1 MKLKS
6 AVSSVAIA
14 ALAATAVVSTSP
26 AANAAQVNL
35 KVGITH
41 PLTGGL
47 ASYGPGMSAAAA
59 WGVKLVNDAMV
70 KAKVGTC
77 KVVGSEDDQATPAV
91 AVEAVTK
98 LVKSNG
104 AQLIVGPLTSGATI
118 AAAQSVTIP
127 NKVIMISDA
136 ASSPDVTTLEDGDTL
151 FRTYASDALQ
161 AKAMATWMGK
171 IYGKGARINVGAR
184 NDAFGSA
191 LAAAFRAEWRKGGGK
206 VGRTVLWNP
215 NAATFDSDAYQLVSG
230 AAPAAWFIAD
240 YEETFAKV
248 APALARTKK
257 WDPKRT
263 FVNETFNNEAS
274 VKIVGANFLNGVR
287 GSSTAPNG
295 TATADWKAAFKAE
308 KPEFPGTFVDP
319 SSFDAAVLGCLAA
332 AYAKKTDAKSLAKG
346 LRAVG
351 GPSGTK
357 YTYKQLDAA
366 VKDLAAGKK
375 ITYQGVWGQ
384 MNFDAAGD
392 PAGGVFDMF
401 SIVDGKPVIDPK
413 DRITF
418 N

>member
-1 MKLKS
+1 M
-6 AVSSVAIA
+6 
-14 ALAATAVVSTSP
+14 
-26 AANAAQVNL
+26 
-35 KVGITH
+35 
-41 PLTGGL
+41 
-47 ASYGPGMSAAAA
+47 
-59 WGVKLVNDAMV
+59 
-70 KAKVGTC
+70 
-77 KVVGSEDDQATPAV
+77 
-91 AVEAVTK
+91 
-98 LVKSNG
+98 
-104 AQLIVGPLTSGATI
+104 
-118 AAAQSVTIP
+118 
-127 NKVIMISDA
+127 
-136 ASSPDVTTLEDGDTL
+136 
-151 FRTYASDALQ
+151 
-161 AKAMATWMGK
+161 
-171 IYGKGARINVGAR
+171 
-184 NDAFGSA
+184 
-191 LAAAFRAEWRKGGGK
+191 
-206 VGRTVLWNP
+206 
-215 NAATFDSDAYQLVSG
+215 
-230 AAPAAWFIAD
+230 
-240 YEETFAKV
+240 
-248 APALARTKK
+248 
-257 WDPKRT
+257 
-263 FVNETFNNEAS
+263 
-274 VKIVGANFLNGVR
+274 NGVR

>member
-1 MKLKS
+1 MILKS
-6 AVSSVAIA
+6 RVSSVAIA
-14 ALAATAVVSTSP
+14 ALAATAVISTSP
-26 AANAAQVNL
+26 VASAAQVDL

-47 ASYGPGMSAAAA
+47 ASYGPGMSAAAS
-59 WGVKLVNDAMV
+59 WGVKLVDAAMK
-70 KAKVGTC
+70 KAKVGSCT
-77 KVVGSEDDQATPAV
+77 VVGSEDDQATPAV

-161 AKAMATWMGK
+161 AKAIATWMGK
-171 IYGKGARINVGAR
+171 LYGKTARVNVGAR

-191 LAAAFRAEWRKGGGK
+191 LAAAFRTEWRSGGGK

-230 AAPAAWFIAD
+230 IPAEAWFIAD

-257 WDPKRT
+257 WDATRT
-263 FVNETFNNEAS
+263 FVNETFNNAAS
-274 VKIVGANFLNGVR
+274 IEVVGANFLNGVR

-295 TATADWKAAFKAE
+295 TDTAAWKAEFKAAY
-308 KPEFPGTFVDP
+308 PEFPGTFVDP

-346 LRAVG
+346 LRAVS
-351 GPSGTK
+351 GPAGKT
-357 YTYKQLDAA
+357 YTYKKIKAA
-366 VKDLAAGKK
+366 VKAVKKGKK

-401 SIVDGKPVIDPK
+401 SVVDGKPVIDEK

>member
-1 MKLKS
+1 MKAKS
-6 AVSSVAIA
+6 VVSSIAVA
-14 ALAATAVVSTSP
+14 ALAATAVVSTSTS
-26 AANAAQVNL
+26 ANAASVNL

-70 KAKVGTC
+70 KAGVGTC
-77 KVVGSEDDQATPAV
+77 KVVGSEDDQATPSV

-104 AQLIVGPLTSGATI
+104 AQYIVGPLTSGATI
-118 AAAQSVTIP
+118 SAAQSVTIP
-127 NKVIMISDA
+127 NKVIMVSDA
-136 ASSPDVTTLEDGDTL
+136 ASSPDITTMKDGDTL

-161 AKAMATWMGK
+161 AVAIATWMGK
-171 IYGKGARINVGAR
+171 LYGKTSRINIGAR

-191 LAAAFRAEWRKGGGK
+191 LAKAFKNAWKANGGT
-206 VGRTVLWNP
+206 VGNTTLWNP
-215 NAATFDSDAYQLVSG
+215 NAATFDSDALKLTSG
-230 AAPAAWFIAD
+230 TAPAAWFIAD

-274 VKIVGANFLNGVR
+274 IKIVGANFLNGVR

-295 TATADWKAAFKAE
+295 TATAAWKAAFKAYA
-308 KPEFPGTFVDP
+308 PQFPGTFVDP
-319 SSFDAAVLGCLAA
+319 SSFDAGVLGCLAA
-332 AYAKKTDAKSLAKG
+332 VYAKKTDAKSLAAG
-346 LRAVG
+346 LRAVS
-351 GPSGTK
+351 GPSGKKYDYTK
-357 YTYKQLDAA
+357 LEDA
-366 VKDLAAGKK
+366 VKDAAAGNK

-384 MNFDAAGD
+384 MNFDKNGD
-392 PAGGVFDMF
+392 PAGGIFDMF
-401 SIVDGKPVIDPK
+401 TVVNGKPVIDPK
-413 DRITF
+413 DQISF